1 MGPMGRILLIDE
13 GREISHLQ
21 FEMTFWSAE
30 GNENSGQ
37 WAVGSG
43 QLWKK
48 NKLMVDGFD
57 GKITGITG

>member
-37 WAVGSG
+37 WAVME
-43 QLWKK
+43 KK
-48 NKLMVDGFD
+48 
-57 GKITGITG
+57 